1 MRQVTQYGYLPNPG
15 VTPGSLQFS
24 LKIGRVQKV
33 NAGAKTIDIVML
45 DGTGMYFEVPV
56 IGPTASTM
64 SGMVHL
70 PDPHLRNDD
79 DYSMYGDEKRDL
91 YAIIGFV
98 NGVGKFPIC
107 LGFRHPNVYQLSF
120 PNKEGFENHYI
131 DRHPGDRYHRIV
143 GDTVTDMGGTDAP
156 TEEELYWPDFSY
168 IKIFDS
174 DKALTCLTG
183 QNVDHD
189 VQPFRVKKEQRK
201 GIYFQHS
208 SGTRFLITPDGQ
220 IKISHHTG
228 SWISISPETD
238 DVEAETNPLSTIDSQ
253 TNPST
258 SADSSPVQIH
268 IEHSS
273 GTTMT
278 ILSNGDISINGV
290 GKLDIH
296 SGGDMA
302 ITSDT
307 QITMTAPQIDLNP

>member
-1 MRQVTQYGYLPNPG
+1 MKQVIQYGYLPNPG

-33 NAGAKTIDIVML
+33 NAGTKTIDVVML

-79 DYSMYGDEKRDL
+79 DYSMYGDEKRDV

-107 LGFRHPNVYQLSF
+107 LGFRHPNVNQLSF
-120 PNKEGFENHYI
+120 PNGTGFENHYI

-156 TEEELYWPDFSY
+156 TEEELYWPDGSY
-168 IKIFDS
+168 FKVHHS
-174 DKALTCLTG
+174 TPALTTLTG
-183 QNVDHD
+183 ENVDDD
-189 VQPFRVKKEQRK
+189 VQPFRLKKETAK
-201 GIYFQHS
+201 GFYFQHS
-208 SGTRFLITPDGQ
+208 SGAILKVDASGDIQ
-220 IKISHHTG
+220 IKHPSG
-228 SWISISPETD
+228 SWFTMADTTTGATAQTVPNT
-238 DVEAETNPLSTIDSQ
+238 TIDSEN
-253 TNPST
+253 NPPT
-258 SADSSPVQIH
+258 TPSAAAIQIH

-273 GTTMT
+273 GTTIT
-278 ILSNGDISINGV
+278 V
-290 GKLDIH
+290 EH
-296 SGGDMA
+296 SGA
-302 ITSDT
+302 ITI
-307 QITMTAPQIDLNP
+307 QAVGPIRANAPSIHLNS